1 MTISWSRAMK
11 FAPMPAFHDY
21 ADRPALPTARPRKS
35 NQRSF
40 VSAGSGRAA
49 ASARPERGGSDRPG
63 NAFSL
68 RWLSRDVSKSRP
80 EAANLRRR
88 DDRSASVKSSR
99 GPSCSVRDAR
109 TSASGPAGGSRSA
122 TCVGRLC
129 RIGRRALVSSSG
141 ARPLHRRGRARV
153 GAARSRCRGA
163 AALLPEAKHQPR
175 PCDPVLAHLRA
186 MTRGKRRR
194 AHIAPRAEHGS
205 NSHGLPRRADAISKA
220 GVRRPD
226 TGRVVRHAGPSGV
239 WLLVTRGAIV

>member
-49 ASARPERGGSDRPG
+49 ASARPERGGSNRPG

-186 MTRGKRRR
+186 DDQGQ
-194 AHIAPRAEHGS
+194 AAPRTHCAAGGAWEQQS
-205 NSHGLPRRADAISKA
+205 RVATPRRCNLES
-220 GVRRPD
+220 RRPP
-226 TGRVVRHAGPSGV
+226 A
-239 WLLVTRGAIV
+239 